1 MAISAVLLAYK
12 EAENLKVLF
21 PKIKQ
26 QLDKIGEEYE
36 IIIVDTMKPLDDTPA
51 VCKKFGARYLNQ
63 RLPHFGGAFR
73 TGIKAARYD
82 KFLIMDSDGSHNP
95 IYIPDIYKKFVKGAD
110 VVIGSRYVKGGKTND
125 SKVSIIMSHILN
137 FVFRIITGI
146 KAKDI
151 STDFRMYDT
160 KQLKAVKLT
169 CQNYDI
175 LQEVL
180 LKMKINNRKL
190 VVKETP
196 IIFEKRLYGESIAF
210 FNRYCILILALVM
223 LAVSVIHILPPFN
236 ADIINYDS
244 SYQYFLT
251 KHSLSDIMKLLPED
265 YSPPLYTL
273 LLKLWT
279 YIFGSSLLAMR
290 SFSILII
297 WGLIFLAAFPV
308 RAAFG
313 KRASV
318 ICMLLYTLSYVNFL
332 LVPEIRPTVLAYF
345 LTAACAIYMY
355 LALFKGY
362 HYAYICM
369 TVFAILGMYTH
380 NVSMLA
386 ALSFY
391 IVSFAF
397 TIISKQKKKTL
408 YFFLSGVVCALS
420 YCPWLI
426 VVMKQFSNV
435 KKNYWA
441 NSIISSSLVID
452 WTYDIHFGYA
462 SGFVTYLIFIFIA
475 IMLLIHVVKMRNC
488 KTLNNIRKKLA
499 PHRAEFVSVLYCG
512 LMYVAPIIT
521 LILFTRLVYPII
533 ATRYFYILSSLMVIL
548 LSVVIGKLFDTKLFL
563 ACIVLFI
570 VSFCIN
576 FGNVKSQL
584 DSSDFSDMIETIKE
598 NGDDDIAF
606 LHLHEWS
613 LGIMMYY
620 FPDAEHYV
628 CDDTW
633 CVLNTLDVFPTEV
646 TDIGSID
653 NINKYSKKLF
663 IFGDL
668 FPDSPYELDDHFNSK
683 DDYDVTYLGMFT
695 EPYTYKN
702 TWRLYYVANNAQNTD
717 KK

>member
-1 MAISAVLLAYK
+1 
-12 EAENLKVLF
+12 
-21 PKIKQ
+21 
-26 QLDKIGEEYE
+26 
-36 IIIVDTMKPLDDTPA
+36 
-51 VCKKFGARYLNQ
+51 
-63 RLPHFGGAFR
+63 
-73 TGIKAARYD
+73 
-82 KFLIMDSDGSHNP
+82 
-95 IYIPDIYKKFVKGAD
+95 
-110 VVIGSRYVKGGKTND
+110 
-125 SKVSIIMSHILN
+125 
-137 FVFRIITGI
+137 
-146 KAKDI
+146 
-151 STDFRMYDT
+151 
-160 KQLKAVKLT
+160 
-169 CQNYDI
+169 
-175 LQEVL
+175 
-180 LKMKINNRKL
+180 
-190 VVKETP
+190 
-196 IIFEKRLYGESIAF
+196 
-210 FNRYCILILALVM
+210 
-223 LAVSVIHILPPFN
+223 
-236 ADIINYDS
+236 
-244 SYQYFLT
+244 
-251 KHSLSDIMKLLPED
+251 
-265 YSPPLYTL
+265 
-273 LLKLWT
+273 
-279 YIFGSSLLAMR
+279 
-290 SFSILII
+290 
-297 WGLIFLAAFPV
+297 
-308 RAAFG
+308 
-313 KRASV
+313 
-318 ICMLLYTLSYVNFL
+318 
-332 LVPEIRPTVLAYF
+332 
-345 LTAACAIYMY
+345 
-355 LALFKGY
+355 
-362 HYAYICM
+362 
-369 TVFAILGMYTH
+369 
-380 NVSMLA
+380 
-386 ALSFY
+386 
-391 IVSFAF
+391 
-397 TIISKQKKKTL
+397 

-462 SGFVTYLIFIFIA
+462 SGLVNYLIFIFIA

-488 KTLNNIRKKLA
+488 KTLNDIRKKLA

-548 LSVVIGKLFDTKLFL
+548 LSVVISKLFDTKLFL

>member
-1 MAISAVLLAYK
+1 MPALTK
-12 EAENLKVLF
+12 T
-21 PKIKQ
+21 
-26 QLDKIGEEYE
+26 DK
-36 IIIVDTMKPLDDTPA
+36 
-51 VCKKFGARYLNQ
+51 
-63 RLPHFGGAFR
+63 
-73 TGIKAARYD
+73 
-82 KFLIMDSDGSHNP
+82 SDNS
-95 IYIPDIYKKFVKGAD
+95 D
-110 VVIGSRYVKGGKTND
+110 VI
-125 SKVSIIMSHILN
+125 
-137 FVFRIITGI
+137 
-146 KAKDI
+146 
-151 STDFRMYDT
+151 
-160 KQLKAVKLT
+160 
-169 CQNYDI
+169 
-175 LQEVL
+175 
-180 LKMKINNRKL
+180 RKL
-190 VVKETP
+190 K
-196 IIFEKRLYGESIAF
+196 SF
-210 FNRYCILILALVM
+210 FDRWGILILALVM
-223 LAVSVIHILPPFN
+223 IAVSVIHILPPFN

-408 YFFLSGVVCALS
+408 YFFLSGVICALS

-462 SGFVTYLIFIFIA
+462 SGLVTYLIFIFIA

-488 KTLNNIRKKLA
+488 KTLNDIRKKLA

-668 FPDSPYELDDHFNSK
+668 FPDSPYELDDYFNSK
-683 DDYDVTYLGMFT
+683 ADYDVTYLGMFT

-702 TWRLYYVANNAQNTD
+702 TWRLYYVTNNAQNTD